1 MQVNSAS
8 LNAAMMASKLRPAA
22 RQNTAAGA
30 FAAASTQA
38 TTGSD
43 PTSAG
48 GPIGLKDAEEPQS
61 LVNRIMQHWGSSDA
75 DSDLNADGTVDATD
89 LAEALNRQQTAGA
102 AGGADGHTGKVLDTW
117 GNSGGATDLNGD
129 GTVDARDLAEAL
141 NGTTAGRST
150 SAPAPGKPAPEEVVK
165 KIVDATFAARDA
177 DGDGTLVANEF
188 GKASTGLFD
197 QIDLDKSGG
206 VQREELGKAILAD
219 FNKLGAQ
226 SKSVSP
232 DAFASRWMAAL
243 TGNGPAP
250 NVGQFQRM
258 QELFAKQPSQAHR
271 SASQSSILS
280 VRA

>member
-8 LNAAMMASKLRPAA
+8 LNAAMMAGKLRPAA

-30 FAAASTQA
+30 FAAAATQASTQA
-38 TTGSD
+38 DSA
-43 PTSAG
+43 SAG

-75 DSDLNADGTVDATD
+75 DSDLNTDGTVDARD
-89 LAEALNRQQTAGA
+89 LAEALNRQQSAAEGA
-102 AGGADGHTGKVLDTW
+102 GHTGKVLDTW

-177 DGDGTLVANEF
+177 DGDGTLVADEF
-188 GKASTGLFD
+188 GKNGKSLFAR
-197 QIDLDKSGG
+197 IDLDKSGG
-206 VQREELGKAILAD
+206 VQRQELGKAILAD
-219 FNKLGAQ
+219 FNKLGAK
-226 SKSVSP
+226 SKGVSP
-232 DAFASRWMAAL
+232 DAFANRWMAAL
-243 TGNGPAP
+243 TGDGPAP

-271 SASQSSILS
+271 AAYQPSILS

>member
-8 LNAAMMASKLRPAA
+8 LNTAMMASKLRPAA

-89 LAEALNRQQTAGA
+89 LAEALNRQQTAG
-102 AGGADGHTGKVLDTW
+102 GADGHTGKVLDTW

-150 SAPAPGKPAPEEVVK
+150 SAPASGKPAPEEVVK